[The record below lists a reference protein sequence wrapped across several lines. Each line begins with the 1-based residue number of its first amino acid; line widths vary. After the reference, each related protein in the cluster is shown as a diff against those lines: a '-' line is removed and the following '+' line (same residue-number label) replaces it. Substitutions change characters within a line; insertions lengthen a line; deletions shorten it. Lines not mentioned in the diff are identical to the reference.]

1 MADQSAQNSFFKPA
15 AMSPD
20 EFASGRP
27 DKFVG
32 TIMGIYLYPYKGKQS
47 KDNKYHA
54 YGAVVIQ
61 PEEDSGYSLFTEAL
75 YGANYLNRVIPSKDG
90 NTPAGGTIQD
100 YLALAQGQSGADI
113 DRPCI
118 GDDGMID
125 PNHDNVGEYA
135 LGELD
140 ENRTLRQF
148 YDSILESDTKK
159 KLYTVG
165 HSDRKH
171 KEVRLL
177 NPDLAIPGYLG
188 WPKGLK
194 CRFDRIPEDPGG
206 RGPREPRMGADG
218 KPEQQRTVLCVTEIV
233 EYGNAK
239 TASTGASTN
248 TSKSK
253 ANGSAS
259 ESDSHVTPDF
269 EGWLAEKIKDTLKS
283 GPVQPGKLANLIGK
297 QGTGTP
303 YKKPDIMAWILESK
317 GEGTGIMYTNL
328 MGLDGIEWNPPAK
341 EGEVGTVSLED

>member
-1 MADQSAQNSFFKPA
+1 MADQSSQNSFFKPA
-15 AMSPD
+15 SMSPD

-27 DKFVG
+27 DKFIG
-32 TIMGIYLYPYKGKQS
+32 TFMGIYLYPYKGKQS
-47 KDNKYHA
+47 KDNKYHC

-61 PEEDSGYSLFTEAL
+61 PDEDSGYSLFTEAL

-90 NTPAGGTIQD
+90 NSPAGGSIQD

-118 GDDGMID
+118 GEDGMID

-140 ENRTLRQF
+140 ENRTLRQL

-165 HSDRKH
+165 HSERKH

-177 NPDLAIPGYLG
+177 NPDLAVPGYLG
-188 WPKGLK
+188 WPKGLR

-206 RGPREPRMGADG
+206 RGPREPKIGPDG
-218 KPEQQRTVLCVTEIV
+218 KPEQQRTVLCVTEII

-239 TASTGASTN
+239 GANTGASA
-248 TSKSK
+248 SKSNSK
-253 ANGSAS
+253 SNGAESPANGASGSSSSAS
-259 ESDSHVTPDF
+259 PASDLT
-269 EGWLAEKIKDTLKS
+269 EWITGEILTALAD
-283 GPVQPGKLANLIGK
+283 GPKAPGKLAQVVAK
-297 QGTGTP
+297 
-303 YKKPDIMAWILESK
+303 KADKSRKPDVMAWILEKS
-317 GEGTGIMYTNL
+317 GDLPANLLDIDGT
-328 MGLDGIEWNPPAK
+328 EWDSDNN
-341 EGEVGTVSLED
+341 VLQLES